1 VEQLVPLTHLKKD
14 SKLAKLWSEMI
25 QIQTQELLGTQIQQ
39 SQQLEQQTQRQRQQQ
54 EAQRQQVDQ
63 LLAVL
68 RCLSLHLQLLHHL
81 QQLLRQLLTS
91 MHKVLKVQHPLK
103 LKQAML
109 EEPWQEAQQL

>member
-68 RCLSLHLQLLHHL
+68 RCLDQPQRHHL